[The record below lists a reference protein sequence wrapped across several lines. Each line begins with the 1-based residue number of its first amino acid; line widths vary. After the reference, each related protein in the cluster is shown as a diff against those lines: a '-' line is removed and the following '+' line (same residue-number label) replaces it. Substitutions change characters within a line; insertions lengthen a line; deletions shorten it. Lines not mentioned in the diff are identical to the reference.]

1 MDSVAKVYWFF
12 GINSYMLDKM
22 QFVEYKNFVSSEIKI
37 LSVVPQDKVEYLLFV
52 DVLTI
57 FQYISSELDRIITFL
72 VELRNR

>member
-57 FQYISSELDRIITFL
+57 FQYISSELDRIITF
-72 VELRNR
+72 RRIKK